1 MSDGPDP
8 ADTGLFGKLPR
19 TRPGTRSPRRATGAA
34 AQKASAREGEGKARV
49 LRAAGG
55 EAPKRPHAEPA
66 PPPREQ
72 RAPEREAADTEAEE
86 RGAGLEEL
94 AWAGIAVT
102 AEAATLGVRLMSRA
116 LDAARRATERG

>member
-19 TRPGTRSPRRATGAA
+19 TRPGTRSPRRAGTGGPS
-34 AQKASAREGEGKARV
+34 KK
-49 LRAAGG
+49 
-55 EAPKRPHAEPA
+55 AEPSKSQA
-66 PPPREQ
+66 RPVREPPTPVREPPTPRKPPTPAREQ
-72 RAPEREAADTEAEE
+72 RPRESEAPAGDDE